1 MANSVKK
8 VDFYLFIV
16 LLLTSLNSTILDML
30 DDLLFKG
37 MSNYGA
43 ICCCKFLK
51 CVHFT
56 LVGLQYLLDILI
68 IGPSN

>member
-8 VDFYLFIV
+8 VDFYLFII

-37 MSNYGA
+37 M
-43 ICCCKFLK
+43 
-51 CVHFT
+51 T
-56 LVGLQYLLDILI
+56 QYVAV
-68 IGPSN
+68 NF

>member
-8 VDFYLFIV
+8 VDCYPFIV

-37 MSNYGA
+37 M
-43 ICCCKFLK
+43 
-51 CVHFT
+51 T
-56 LVGLQYLLDILI
+56 QYVAV
-68 IGPSN
+68 NF